1 VYSDAQKLKFHDS
14 MTKVIT
20 SMLEDIV
27 TEVER
32 EETIAALATAIGG
45 GVAIIRLS
53 GPDAL
58 KIGNK
63 IWKGQHLLGVK
74 TLRRMML
81 GRMYDLSTKKEGD
94 QAMAVYMKGPQSYTG
109 EDVVELQCHGGNF
122 TAKHTLMCCFKAGA
136 RHAEPGEF
144 TKRAYINGRMDL
156 TQAEAVNDLIN
167 AQSEMAM
174 NLAMRQLNGR
184 LGNSVKE
191 LYAKLTELHAEVE
204 VRLDFIDEDLDW
216 TPPEEVIGILQSA
229 KKDIETMLSQ
239 QKDGEVLRQGIK
251 AIIGGPPNAGKSSFL
266 NRVLGHER
274 AIVTDIAGTT
284 RDTLEEQAQ
293 IRGIPL
299 RLIDTAGIRDSD
311 CIVEK
316 SGIQRSL
323 QVLKEAQLVFWLMD
337 LTQPLEEQLPPQD
350 YKGTPLIL
358 VLNKIDLLPSEPEL
372 PAKVKELTEHR
383 IFTSFMKGEGI
394 EALYDKVETVVWHDT
409 HHEAPDFA
417 LNARHAAL
425 LAEANLQLEDCL
437 KIVDSQQWELI
448 SINLKGALHE
458 LGQVLGETILPDIL
472 HTIFHKYCI
481 GK

>member
-1 VYSDAQKLKFHDS
+1 MMF
-14 MTKVIT
+14 
-20 SMLEDIV
+20 EDIA
-27 TEVER
+27 TELER
-32 EETIAALATAIGG
+32 EDTIAALATAVGG
-45 GVAIIRLS
+45 GVAVVRLS
-53 GPDAL
+53 GPDAVS
-58 KIGNK
+58 IGNK
-63 IWKGQHLLGVK
+63 VWKGGK
-74 TLRRMML
+74 TLSDDTVRRMML
-81 GRMYDLSTKKEGD
+81 GRMQDTSSSTEGD
-94 QAMAVYMKGPQSYTG
+94 QAMAVFMKGPFSYTG

-184 LGNSVKE
+184 LGNSVKG
-191 LYAKLTELHAEVE
+191 LYTKLTELHAEVE
-204 VRLDFIDEDLDW
+204 VRMDFIDEDLDW
-216 TPPEEVIGILQSA
+216 TTPEEVTDILKSSKA
-229 KKDIETMLSQ
+229 DIEKMLSQ

-266 NRVLGHER
+266 NQVLGHDR

-299 RLIDTAGIRDSD
+299 RLIDTAGIRESD

-316 SGIQRSL
+316 SGIERSL

-350 YKGTPLIL
+350 YGDIPIIL
-358 VLNKIDLLPSEPEL
+358 VLNKIDLLDGQPEL
-372 PAKVKELTEHR
+372 PKIVAELTEHR
-383 IFTSFMKGEGI
+383 VFTSFMEDEGV
-394 EALYDKVETVVWHDT
+394 EALYDKVEQVIWHET
-409 HHEAPDFA
+409 NHEAPDFA
-417 LNARHAAL
+417 LNARHSAL
-425 LAEANLQLEDCL
+425 LAEANNHLEDCL
-437 KIVDSQQWELI
+437 NIINTQQWELI

-458 LGQVLGETILPDIL
+458 LGQVLGETVLPDIL
-472 HTIFHKYCI
+472 HSIFHKYCI

>member
-1 VYSDAQKLKFHDS
+1 
-14 MTKVIT
+14 
-20 SMLEDIV
+20 
-27 TEVER
+27 
-32 EETIAALATAIGG
+32 
-45 GVAIIRLS
+45 
-53 GPDAL
+53 
-58 KIGNK
+58 
-63 IWKGQHLLGVK
+63 
-74 TLRRMML
+74 
-81 GRMYDLSTKKEGD
+81 
-94 QAMAVYMKGPQSYTG
+94 
-109 EDVVELQCHGGNF
+109 
-122 TAKHTLMCCFKAGA
+122 
-136 RHAEPGEF
+136 
-144 TKRAYINGRMDL
+144 MDL

-394 EALYDKVETVVWHDT
+394 EALYDKVETVVWHEA

-425 LAEANLQLEDCL
+425 LAEANVQLDDCL